1 MDRAYPP
8 VAFGFKGIRRVA
20 YRRLPRRLAVPME
33 RQAAAA
39 VSSVRA
45 RA

>member
-1 MDRAYPP
+1 MSL
-8 VAFGFKGIRRVA
+8 RVIGM
-20 YRRLPRRLAVPME
+20 PRRLAVPME